1 MLSGFHASAGR
12 FCRSSTPRS
21 LPDDKE
27 PFVRVGSL
35 EMKGAHA
42 EAGAQTANL
51 GEIAIGDSK

>member
-1 MLSGFHASAGR
+1 MPPSLASTSFTLTLLG
-12 FCRSSTPRS
+12 PRS